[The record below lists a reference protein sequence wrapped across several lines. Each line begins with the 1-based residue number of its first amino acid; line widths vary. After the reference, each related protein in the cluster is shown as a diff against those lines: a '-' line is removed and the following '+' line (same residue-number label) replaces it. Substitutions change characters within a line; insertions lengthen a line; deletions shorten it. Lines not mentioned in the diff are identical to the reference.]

1 LWFASLVTF
10 QVGSAISHVVTS
22 SSHASWSPEYGSGS
36 DASICKHKS
45 SSNFE
50 QMKNYT
56 ASDLI
61 GKIRGFSYH
70 KDEYMDLRIKEDFIL
85 ERLRQRE
92 RIESGSL
99 ILCERITW

>member
-1 LWFASLVTF
+1 
-10 QVGSAISHVVTS
+10 VTS

-36 DASICKHKS
+36 DASICKHNS
-45 SSNFE
+45 SSNFG

-56 ASDLI
+56 SNLV
-61 GKIRGFSYH
+61 GKIRGSSYH
-70 KDEYMDLRIKEDFIL
+70 KDEYLDLITKEDFIL

-99 ILCERITW
+99 ILCERIML